1 MSNQIF
7 MMNKQILI
15 TWLIIA
21 IVVLPIPGITTITV
35 VQAQDDCTEQL
46 NQAEQFYNT
55 GRFDDAE
62 KIIENCLANGDM
74 DREQKLRAYRLLG
87 LTYIAKD
94 LEAEARDTVSKLLEM
109 VPNYQ
114 TDPVQDPPP
123 FRTLVDEVKQDQD
136 MRTQQQTES
145 EETVTEQPQQGDEL
159 ENLVEQREDRKKQK
173 RKWYYIA
180 GGAVVGAAVIT
191 AVVLG
196 GGSDGAE
203 FPMPP
208 GRP

>member
-1 MSNQIF
+1 MPNQIF
-7 MMNKQILI
+7 KINKYILI

-21 IVVLPIPGITTITV
+21 IVVLPVPGITTISV

-62 KIIENCLANGDM
+62 QIIENCLENGTM

-123 FRTLVDEVKQDQD
+123 FRNLVDEVKKDQD
-136 MRTQQQTES
+136 TQEQAETEEQQ
-145 EETVTEQPQQGDEL
+145 TVTEQPQQGDEL

>member
-136 MRTQQQTES
+136 MQTQQQAES

>member
-1 MSNQIF
+1 MPNQIF
-7 MMNKQILI
+7 NINKNILI
-15 TWLIIA
+15 TWLIVA
-21 IVVLPIPGITTITV
+21 IVILPIPGISTISAI
-35 VQAQDDCTEQL
+35 QAQDDCTEQL

-62 KIIENCLANGDM
+62 KIIENCLENGNM

-123 FRTLVDEVKQDQD
+123 FRNLVDEVKKDQD
-136 MRTQQQTES
+136 TQVQEETEPQ
-145 EETVTEQPQQGDEL
+145 ETVTEQPQQGDEL

-191 AVVLG
+191 AVALG
-196 GGSDGAE
+196 GGSEGAE

>member
-136 MRTQQQTES
+136 MQTQQQAES

-180 GGAVVGAAVIT
+180 GGAVLDAAVIT